1 ETMNPFT
8 LVKDDGISL
17 CEYRASVRAIQA
29 SIAPPPCECVDC
41 QYSFYTVDQ
50 QRTPNFSYRNRFS
63 EEDAQIVITEALNEI
78 DQQQASL
85 RNRIDTFGD
94 LLLSRWRKY
103 SQTKRQG
110 LLEEAVP
117 HLESEK
123 WLLPRFSYSH
133 ERVQVHARTAT
144 RRKQLMLPWLNVNA
158 LKSNPTVLFT
168 LLQYRAFNPPQR
180 WATFDSRQLT
190 FGWAGAQ
197 FDVDFSAKCV
207 VMYGDRYGSL
217 VDWEE
222 EAAHRGDIMGFPR
235 AQLVLEAQAY
245 LLTVLYNITE
255 SLLSGVDPAQPPRAE
270 KWRDLVSREAFHEIS
285 TVEFWSPYTNQAFSP
300 PPSFDVNYLLTLAR
314 TRLNETG
321 DHLWFLQTDIAY
333 TRRYMKL
340 LFATEYSKKASEDQR
355 AVIVV
360 KRIHGEVLSHH
371 WWKWVEMECKHVKE
385 EHDKFHNEIHPGT
398 ALSPSYDKAL
408 GALERLL
415 FNQVQYRAKRLE
427 KLVTFL
433 PSFQKYWSFTP
444 NSKSLYATAVLERKV
459 PNNTKESLTDDP
471 LDWCL
476 MQLQLKPTDQ
486 NLFDHAMLFAML
498 QDLLTSHPFEKKR
511 LDETTYQALSDL
523 STCHEMLLAVRLHR
537 PKNAARTFADVRAT
551 ENREPWNPRPA
562 DRYPH
567 EMNHLHEI
575 GTSLVRD
582 FYFAKLPTGPKNA
595 DWITRSQDLRA
606 ALEKFWT
613 SIRELVRKE
622 LHSSSFSPERI
633 DELVKV
639 ISAQSTAEYLQ
650 QEKKAEDGIVA
661 NMHQQ
666 KEPSTLTS
674 LFRDVDIGTAS
685 SIISRR
691 EKTKTRGVQGTSAAR
706 DTENLDDAPHVGS
719 EPEETTDTVIEVTKQ
734 SLTVFQL
741 IYPNKD
747 EVVKDILWDRFV
759 HAMVDAG
766 FIARNNSGSA
776 VAFTQSSG
784 EGGKIVF
791 HKPHPVDKIDPVMLR
806 IMAKRMTKW
815 FGWRREL
822 FVLRNE

>member
-1 ETMNPFT
+1 MNPFT
-8 LVKDDGISL
+8 LVKDDGISP
-17 CEYRASVRAIQA
+17 CEYRASVRAIEK
-29 SIAPPPCECVDC
+29 SIAQPPCECVNC
-41 QYSFYTVDQ
+41 QQTFYTVDK
-50 QRTPNFSYRNRFS
+50 QRTPNFSYRHRLS
-63 EEDAQIVITEALNEI
+63 EREAAQVVTTAVDSIY
-78 DQQQASL
+78 QHQAVL
-85 RNRIDTFGD
+85 RERIDTFGD
-94 LLLSRWRKY
+94 LLLSRWRKF
-103 SQTKRQG
+103 SQAKR
-110 LLEEAVP
+110 EALVLDAAP
-117 HLESEK
+117 DMEKEK
-123 WLLPRFSYSH
+123 WLLPRHSYEH
-133 ERVQVHARTAT
+133 ERLQVHARSSR
-144 RRKQLMLPWLNVNA
+144 RRKQLMLPWLNVQV
-158 LKSNPTVLFT
+158 LKNNPVVLFA
-168 LLQYRAFNPPQR
+168 LLHYRTVSPPDS
-180 WATFDSRQLT
+180 WAVFDNKQLN

-207 VMYGDRYGSL
+207 VMHGHRYGSL
-217 VDWEE
+217 VDWEK

-245 LLTVLYNITE
+245 LLRVLCNITE
-255 SLLSGVDPAQPPRAE
+255 SVLSGVDPAQPPRSE

-285 TVEFWSPYTNQAFSP
+285 TVEFWSSYTNQAFSASP
-300 PPSFDVNYLLTLAR
+300 AFDINYLLTLAK
-314 TRLNETG
+314 TRLNETE
-321 DHLWFLQTDIAY
+321 DHLSYLQTDPVY
-333 TRRYMKL
+333 MRRYLTIM
-340 LFATEYSKKASEDQR
+340 FAADHCKKASENQR
-355 AVIVV
+355 AVIMV
-360 KRIHGEVLSHH
+360 KQIHAEVLSHH
-371 WWKWVEMECKHVKE
+371 WWKWVEMECNHVKE
-385 EHDKFHNEIHPGT
+385 EHNKFHDEIHPGT
-398 ALSPSYDKAL
+398 ALPPSYDKAL
-408 GALERLL
+408 GALELL
-415 FNQVQYRAKRLE
+415 LANQVLYRAQRL
-427 KLVTFL
+427 KKFVTFL

-444 NSKSLYATAVLERKV
+444 DSKSLYATAVLERKV
-459 PNNTKESLTDDP
+459 PNNTKESLNADP

-498 QDLLTSHPFEKKR
+498 QDLLTNHPSEKKR

-537 PKNAARTFADVRAT
+537 PKNAVRTLADVRAT

-567 EMNHLHEI
+567 DMNHLHDI
-575 GTSLVRD
+575 GTSLIRD
-582 FYFAKLPTGPKNA
+582 FYYSKQPTGPKNA

-622 LHSSSFSPERI
+622 LHSSSFSPKSI

-639 ISAQSTAEYLQ
+639 ISAHSTTEYLQ
-650 QEKKAEDGIVA
+650 HEKQAEDGIVA
-661 NMHQQ
+661 NNQQ

-685 SIISRR
+685 STISRR

-706 DTENLDDAPHVGS
+706 DTENLDDAPEASS
-719 EPEETTDTVIEVTKQ
+719 EPEKTTDTVIEVTKQ
-734 SLTVFQL
+734 SLAVFQL
-741 IYPNKD
+741 MYPNKD

-815 FGWRREL
+815 FGWKREL
-822 FVLRNE
+822 FVLRNESS